1 MQGTIYA
8 ALSLWSGNSSSL
20 SICAHARNNLRGIEL
35 MVGEQQLLVN
45 LRANARNNLRGIELM
60 VGEQQLL
67 VNLRPCEEQFTRH

>member
-1 MQGTIYA
+1 
-8 ALSLWSGNSSSL
+8 
-20 SICAHARNNLRGIEL
+20 